1 MNDRTNS
8 SLSLHQLLTEV
19 DDAVRTAMSATYWVR
34 AEILQVRHNGY
45 WAIELSS
52 YEDGKK
58 AKATAMIWQSQA
70 NIVTSFESA
79 SGIKLEK
86 GLKILARVDVA
97 FHTEYGLRLNVREF
111 DPAFSLGDMEARL
124 HQIRQRLV
132 SLGENTLNKNLATPE
147 EFTRVAVISPREAAG
162 LGDFR
167 TQADALQNHGLCDF
181 HYYPALFQSD
191 RNEQS
196 IIDALKQI
204 VDKHKKLSFDA
215 IAIIRGGGDKAGLYE
230 LNKIKIARGVCR
242 APVPVFVGIGH
253 ERDSTILDE
262 LANRSFSTPS
272 LLIAHILSAVID
284 NARSAT
290 GDYLRVQKQTSMLLE
305 IANRD
310 CRGHNDRVLRFAT
323 DNLIRARDDVLRVN
337 RSIRTGPLDFLN
349 SARGNLDTTRA
360 SLQRNA
366 ESAIHIARNEADT
379 TQNRLLHTAS
389 NVLHVARD
397 QSKTLQQKIVTLS
410 QERINTQK
418 HSLSSIRQDMLS
430 TTRTKLQNA
439 RHLAEKHAATIEHLN
454 PARVLERGFSL
465 VFSKQGDALTSV
477 KQMKNNQEI
486 TIKMRD
492 GNVNATTSAKSGKKE
507 NRKSDQ

>member
-19 DDAVRTAMSATYWVR
+19 DDAVRTAMSSTYWVR

-70 NIVTSFESA
+70 NIVTNFESA

-124 HQIRQRLV
+124 HQIRQRLA
-132 SLGENTLNKNLATPE
+132 SLGENTLNRSLVTPE

-167 TQADALQNHGLCDF
+167 TQADALQNHGLCEF

-204 VDKHKKLSFDA
+204 VDEHKQQSFDA

-230 LNKIKIARGVCR
+230 MNKIKIARGVCR

-253 ERDSTILDE
+253 ERDNTILDE

-284 NARSAT
+284 NARS
-290 GDYLRVQKQTSMLLE
+290 VQKQTTMLLE
-305 IANRD
+305 IASRD

-323 DNLIRARDDVLRVN
+323 DNLVRARDEVLRVN
-337 RSIRTGPLDFLN
+337 RSIRTGPLDFLS
-349 SARGNLDTTRA
+349 SARGSLDTTRA

-366 ESAIHIARNEADT
+366 ESAIHIARNEADS
-379 TQNRLLHTAS
+379 TQNRLLNTAG
-389 NVLHVARD
+389 NVLHIARD
-397 QSKTLQQKIVTLS
+397 QSKSLHQKIVNAS
-410 QERINTQK
+410 QEHINNEK
-418 HSLSSIRQDMLS
+418 HALSSIHQNMLS
-430 TTRTKLQNA
+430 TTRTKLQQA

-465 VFSKQGDALTSV
+465 IFSKQGDALTSV
-477 KQMKNNQEI
+477 DQIKANKEI
-486 TIKMRD
+486 KIKMRD
-492 GNVNATTSAKSGKKE
+492 GSVSAKTSAASKQE
-507 NRKSDQ
+507 RKVNI